1 MNCERFRSHWTE
13 WHEGWLEEGAAGMA
27 RHRDACAACARYD
40 RQMRRL
46 VEELAA
52 LPLPGAEAAS
62 PRPGIAPA
70 RSARSLATPRW
81 VALAATLVLGI
92 ALGLMLGGRSGNG
105 GTIVAEPVE
114 LGGAAEQQ
122 IAIAVQ
128 SPREY
133 ERVEFVVELPEGVE
147 LDGFPGQRSVRWEG
161 RLAEGRSLL
170 RLPLRIAPDM
180 EDGQLVTRI
189 VRPDGERRLVV
200 PLKDGVDSVALE
212 AARV

>member
-1 MNCERFRSHWTE
+1 MNCERFRNDWTE
-13 WHEGWLEEGAAGMA
+13 WHEGWLEDGAAEMA

-52 LPLPGAEAAS
+52 LPLPAGEAA
-62 PRPGIAPA
+62 APPA
-70 RSARSLATPRW
+70 AATPVRARTAAAPRW
-81 VALAATLVLGI
+81 LALAATLVVGI
-92 ALGLMLGGRSGNG
+92 ALGLMLGDRSGNG

-114 LGGAAEQQ
+114 IGGAAEQR

-128 SPREY
+128 SPRAY
-133 ERVEFVVELPEGVE
+133 DRVEFVVELPEGVE
-147 LDGFPGQRSVRWEG
+147 LAGFPGQRSVRWEG

-180 EDGQLVTRI
+180 ENGQLVTRI

-200 PLKDGVDSVALE
+200 PLKDSVDSVALE
-212 AARV
+212 AVRV